1 MSYPPTPPNDP
12 YRPEGEPAGTPGEQP
27 GGEPAQAQPP
37 VPDQAPPAAPGYPA
51 YPGTPQQPGSPYSAP
66 TGQPASGSAPYG
78 GEQGGYTSYPPPA
91 QPGYGAPGQ
100 APYGASP
107 YPAPA
112 APGGYGYFPR
122 NDLGVWALVLGIAS
136 FVLSCGFLTGIPAI
150 IVGTKAK
157 RAVEAGEANNGGL
170 AQAGVILGWVASALS
185 VVAIIVFVVLL
196 VIGVA
201 SAEFDPSYY

>member
-1 MSYPPTPPNDP
+1 
-12 YRPEGEPAGTPGEQP
+12 
-27 GGEPAQAQPP
+27 
-37 VPDQAPPAAPGYPA
+37 VP
-51 YPGTPQQPGSPYSAP
+51 
-66 TGQPASGSAPYG
+66 G
-78 GEQGGYTSYPPPA
+78 GEQGGYSPYPPPA
-91 QPGYGAPGQ
+91 QPPYGAPTQ

-107 YPAPA
+107 YP

-185 VVAIIVFVVLL
+185 VLAIILFVIL
-196 VIGVA
+196 VGFGLAFGEVD
-201 SAEFDPSYY
+201 STYY

>member
-12 YRPEGEPAGTPGEQP
+12 YRPEGEQP
-27 GGEPAQAQPP
+27 GGEPVEPHASGQTP
-37 VPDQAPPAAPGYPA
+37 PPAPGHPGYPT
-51 YPGTPQQPGSPYSAP
+51 YPGQPAQPGSPYATP
-66 TGQPASGSAPYG
+66 TGQPAPGPVPG
-78 GEQGGYTSYPPPA
+78 GEQGGYSYPPPV
-91 QPGYGAPGQ
+91 QPPYGAPAQ

-107 YPAPA
+107 YP

-122 NDLGVWALVLGIAS
+122 NDLGIWALVLGIAS

-185 VVAIIVFVVLL
+185 VLVIVFF
-196 VIGVA
+196 VIALAFGLA
-201 SAEFDPSYY
+201 NAEFDSTYY

>member
-12 YRPEGEPAGTPGEQP
+12 YRPEGEQP
-27 GGEPAQAQPP
+27 GGEPVDPQTSGQTPP
-37 VPDQAPPAAPGYPA
+37 APGYPT
-51 YPGTPQQPGSPYSAP
+51 YPGQPAQPGSPYAAP
-66 TGQPASGSAPYG
+66 TGPPAPGAVPG
-78 GEQGGYTSYPPPA
+78 GEQGGYSPYPPPA
-91 QPGYGAPGQ
+91 QPPYGAPTQ

-107 YPAPA
+107 YP

-185 VVAIIVFVVLL
+185 VLAIILFVIL
-196 VIGVA
+196 VGFGLAFGEVD
-201 SAEFDPSYY
+201 STYY